1 MRLQPLVYMTN
12 DEESPALLVRRRAGS
27 EQPGSEQPGSELPA
41 SSIRLRAADL
51 QAAQKLSA
59 KFSPD
64 QRRSRA
70 LLLDIEVVIAEA
82 AREARLDLARITS
95 VDASASY
102 APDTVRYV
110 GTVDGLTGLI
120 QDVCAVGIADGVVL
134 IPLSLHPTEE
144 LILNRYRYRDSDSE
158 RLSVCR

>member
-27 EQPGSEQPGSELPA
+27 EQPGSELPV

-59 KFSPD
+59 SFSPD

-70 LLLDIEVVIAEA
+70 LLLDIEVVIAET

-144 LILNRYRYRDSDSE
+144 LILNRYRDSDSE